1 MRILVTGASGFVG
14 AAIGAA
20 LGASPLHVG
29 RLAYRGALPVAP
41 SSVDGIDQNEV
52 CAAADLNSAADWSA
66 ALTDVDVVIHSAGR
80 AHIMDEASMDPL
92 AAFRTV
98 NVDGTLRLA
107 RQAVAAG
114 VQRFIFVSSIKVNGE
129 ETLPSLPFTAD
140 AEPLP
145 VDPYGVSKH
154 EAEQGLQALAKESG
168 LEVVIVRPV
177 LVYGPGVKAN
187 FRSMMNWLN
196 KGVPLPLGA
205 IDNRRSLVALDNLVD
220 LLITCIDHPA
230 AANQTFL
237 VSDDE
242 DLSTTML
249 LQRMAAALERKPR
262 LLPIPPVLLTL
273 AARVLGKE
281 NIAQRL
287 CGFLQVDISK
297 TKALLDW
304 QPLVGVDAALS
315 KTARHFQHHS

>member
-14 AAIGAA
+14 AALGSA
-20 LGASPLHVG
+20 LQDSSVHIG
-29 RLAYRGALPVAP
+29 RLAFRGVLPVA
-41 SSVDGIDQNEV
+41 SISVGSVTQNEV
-52 CAAADLNSAADWSA
+52 CRAADLNATADWSA
-66 ALTDVDVVIHSAGR
+66 ALADVDVVIHSAGR
-80 AHIMDEASMDPL
+80 AHIMDEASTDPL

-98 NVDGTLRLA
+98 NVDGSLCLA
-107 RQAVAAG
+107 QQAVAAG
-114 VQRFIFVSSIKVNGE
+114 VKRFIFVSSIKVNGE
-129 ETLPSLPFTAD
+129 ETLPGSPFTAD

-154 EAEQGLQALAKESG
+154 EAEQGLLALAKKSG

-187 FRSMMNWLN
+187 FRSMISWLN

-205 IDNRRSLVALDNLVD
+205 IHNRRSLVALDNLVD
-220 LLITCIDHPA
+220 LIITCIDHPA
-230 AANQTFL
+230 AANQIFL

-249 LQRMAAALERKPR
+249 LQRMAAALGRTPR
-262 LLPIPPVLLTL
+262 LLPFPAFLLTL
-273 AARVLGKE
+273 AARVLGKAS
-281 NIAQRL
+281 IAQRL

-315 KTARHFQHHS
+315 KTARHFQRHS